1 MSALDRFFVGHEDA
15 PVRQHRLGGIALFA
29 LVFVT
34 HLPPD
39 AVGPLSYPFGLRLW
53 PVAVLGLG
61 GGAVGALRGDGV
73 FGALPLGA
81 GPVLGFFAALG
92 AAELTTPS
100 MGLWQGV
107 ATGLVAGGLLA
118 SIGFALGFG
127 GRYVAGRV
135 LSSA

>member
-1 MSALDRFFVGHEDA
+1 MSTLDRFFVGREGA
-15 PVRQHRLGGIALFA
+15 PTRQHRLGGIALFA

-53 PVAVLGLG
+53 TIAGLGLG

-73 FGALPLGA
+73 FGALPLGV
-81 GPVLGFFAALG
+81 GPVLGFFTALG

-118 SIGFALGFG
+118 SLGFALGFG
-127 GRYVAGRV
+127 GCYAVARV
-135 LSSA
+135 PSSG